1 MKAIVNARVIM
12 ENVLLDRY
20 AVLFDDKIINIL
32 PERELAFENGV
43 EKIDARGK
51 FLAPG
56 FIDIHIHGCSGIDT
70 MDKDPEG
77 IEKISQNLV
86 KTGVTSFLP
95 TTMTMHFDR
104 IKSALRSIRYFM
116 NNYPRSG
123 AQVLGCH
130 LEGPFINS
138 AYKGAQDATY
148 ILNPDFT
155 MLQPFLDV
163 LKIITLAPELG
174 ESETFIAKCREHQIV
189 AAIGHSAATYEE
201 ANAAIAAGAS
211 HIAHICNA
219 MPPLNHRKP
228 GILGAALDNRQITC
242 ELIADNLHVHPVIQR
257 ILLASKGIHGI
268 ILITDAM
275 RASLLGEGDYDLGG
289 QMVTVKNH
297 EARLASGVIAGSTL
311 TLNKA
316 VYNFMTNTGL
326 SLVESIKTA
335 TVNPA
340 RRIGVDSFKGSIAVG
355 KDADLVMFDEKIN
368 VSATIVRGNFVY
380 RG

>member
-1 MKAIVNARVIM
+1 MKAIVNARVIT
-12 ENVLLDRY
+12 EEALLDRY
-20 AVLFDDKIINIL
+20 TVLFNDKIVNIL
-32 PERELAFENGV
+32 PESELVFDSGV
-43 EKIDARGK
+43 EKIDAHGN

-56 FIDIHIHGCSGIDT
+56 FIDIHIHGCLGIDT
-70 MDKDPEG
+70 MDEDPEG
-77 IEKISQNLV
+77 IEKISRNLTQ
-86 KTGVTSFLP
+86 TGVTSFLP

-104 IKSALRSIRYFM
+104 IKNALMSIRHFM
-116 NNYPRSG
+116 NKHPGSG

-163 LKIITLAPELG
+163 LKIVTMAPELE
-174 ESETFIAKCREHQIV
+174 ESEAFIRKCTDHRIV
-189 AAIGHSAATYEE
+189 VAIGHSAASYEE
-201 ANAAIAAGAS
+201 ANAAITAGAS

-219 MPPLNHRKP
+219 MPLLNHRKP

-257 ILLASKGIHGI
+257 MLLVNKGINGI

-275 RASLLGEGDYDLGG
+275 RASLLGAGEYDLGG

-297 EARLASGVIAGSTL
+297 EARLSSGVIAGSTL

-316 VYNFMTNTGL
+316 VYNFMANTGL
-326 SLVESIKTA
+326 NVIDGIKPA
-335 TVNPA
+335 TINPA
-340 RRIGVDSFKGSIAVG
+340 RRIGVDRFKGSIAAG
-355 KDADLVMFDEKIN
+355 KDADFVMFDEKMN
-368 VSATIVRGNFVY
+368 VSATVVRGNFVY
-380 RG
+380 RR